1 MKSRAPGAA
10 RTRKRAHALE
20 HTQSLPNIDYRAL
33 AELRHQIRRF
43 LVFSEREARAAG
55 IEPQQH
61 QLLLALKGLPPGL
74 DHSIGVVAERLQ
86 LKHHTV
92 VGLADRLCAAGFVVR
107 SRSQADARSIFLHI
121 TPKGDRL
128 LRALSV
134 VHSTELKT
142 AGPALLAALESLL
155 TQHARSTARR
165 AR

>member
-1 MKSRAPGAA
+1 MKSRTSAA
-10 RTRKRAHALE
+10 TRARKSAHALE
-20 HTQSLPNIDYRAL
+20 RTPSLPDIDYHAL

-74 DHSIGVVAERLQ
+74 DQSIRVIADRLQ

-92 VGLADRLCAAGFVVR
+92 VGLVDRLCAAGLVVR
-107 SRSQADARSIFLHI
+107 SRNQADARSIFLHI
-121 TPKGDRL
+121 TPKGERL
-128 LRALSV
+128 LRGLSLA
-134 VHSTELKT
+134 HSAELKS

-155 TQHARSTARR
+155 TKHTRATARR

>member
-1 MKSRAPGAA
+1 MNSRASGAA
-10 RTRKRAHALE
+10 RTRKRPHSVG
-20 HTQSLPNIDYRAL
+20 HTRPLPDIDYRAL

-43 LVFSEREARAAG
+43 LVFSERQARAAG

-74 DHSIGVVAERLQ
+74 EHSIGVIAERLQ

-92 VGLADRLCAAGFVVR
+92 VGLTDRLCAAGFVVR
-107 SRSQADARSIFLHI
+107 SRSEDDARSILLHI

-128 LRALSV
+128 LRGLSLA
-134 VHSTELKT
+134 HSTELKT